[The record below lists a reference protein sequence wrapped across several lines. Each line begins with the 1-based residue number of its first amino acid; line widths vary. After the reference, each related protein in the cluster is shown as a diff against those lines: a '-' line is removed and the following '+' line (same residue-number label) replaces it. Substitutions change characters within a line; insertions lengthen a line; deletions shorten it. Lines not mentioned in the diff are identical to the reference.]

1 MQTIEQ
7 ITNEF
12 DSIIAEKDRQIE
24 CLKEEIKDLRL
35 YLAKLSE
42 INIKQTELYFTVEKD
57 LEEYKHEY
65 DVMVNSYAKWR
76 KENE

>member
-7 ITNEF
+7 ITNKF

-65 DVMVNSYAKWR
+65 DVMVNSYAKMTER
-76 KENE
+76 

>member
-42 INIKQTELYFTVEKD
+42 INIKQTELYFTVE
-57 LEEYKHEY
+57 
-65 DVMVNSYAKWR
+65 DVMVNSHAKWR
-76 KENE
+76 KENESV